1 MSVRDK
7 WFVESFIK
15 ALSRGINGFKE
26 LSDTHKWAF
35 VRYIGLT
42 RDKRRKHR
50 AEPDHAVFHH
60 NELEKSFGRAN
71 FTKMNDELQ
80 IFTVKKWKHNKQ
92 LTSAYKLTE
101 QVETLQ
107 NKYYTKGKMLSSRL
121 IFSDGKVMQTA
132 PKVLA
137 SICNDGSISKAWI
150 GTKTSNAILVD
161 LPMLEKLQK
170 HFMAERKNSTRDMFA
185 DASNDRIDY
194 RIVAIGEIRRLAE
207 TDVAGRGVVIHRYRE
222 YSSGRLYALNTSL
235 QTAPRSVRSAAL
247 HGLHD
252 YDIENCHYSIFYQL
266 AQRAGIECENIKN
279 YLANKKEVRRAISE
293 NVGITLKQTKS
304 CLLALMY
311 GAKMSEWEGYKDE
324 DGKKLTKGSAIP
336 EEIGQEKARA
346 LYLDANFSGLAADV
360 KAGGNL
366 ILVQWADKSK
376 TMLFNDMGK
385 SILLTE
391 PSNKKM
397 AHILQGIEAKAIK
410 AAIMLYPD
418 DVVLLMHDGFVSKV
432 ILDLQM
438 IEQVIYDETGFN
450 LQVSYEPITVP
461 PDLGL

>member
-1 MSVRDK
+1 MGVKDT

-15 ALSRGINGFKE
+15 ALNRGVIGFKE
-26 LSDTHKWAF
+26 LSHTHQWAF
-35 VRYIGLT
+35 AKYITLT

-50 AEPDHAVFHH
+50 TEPNHAVFYYR
-60 NELEKSFGRAN
+60 ELEKSFGRAN
-71 FTKMNDELQ
+71 FKRMNDELQ
-80 IFTVKKWKHNKQ
+80 IFTVKNSKHNSQ
-92 LTSAYKLTE
+92 VASAYKLTE
-101 QVETLQ
+101 QVEKLL

-121 IFSDGKVMQTA
+121 IYADGTVMHRA
-132 PKVLA
+132 PKAIA
-137 SICNDGSISKAWI
+137 SICNDGSISKAWN

-170 HFMAERKNSTRDMFA
+170 HFMAEIQNGTRDMFA
-185 DASNDRIDY
+185 DGSNAKIDY
-194 RIVAIGEIRRLAE
+194 RIASIGEIRRLAE

-222 YSSGRLYALNTSL
+222 CDSGRLYALNTSL

-266 AQRAGIECENIKN
+266 AQRAGMECEHINH
-279 YLANKKEVRRAISE
+279 YLANKSKVRQAVSD

-311 GAKMSEWEGYKDE
+311 GAKLSEWEGYKDK
-324 DGKKLTKGSAIP
+324 DGNKLSKGSSIP
-336 EEIGQEKARA
+336 EEIGRDKAMA
-346 LYLDANFSGLAADV
+346 LYADANFSGIAADV
-360 KAGGNL
+360 KLAGKL
-366 ILVQWADKSK
+366 ILEQWDKSK
-376 TMLFNDMGK
+376 TVLFNAMGK
-385 SILLTE
+385 SILLSE

-410 AAIMLYPD
+410 AAVMLYPD
-418 DVVLLMHDGFVSKV
+418 DVVLLMHDGFVSKA
-432 ILDLQM
+432 ILNLQM
-438 IEQVIYDETGFN
+438 LEQVIYDETGFK

>member
-1 MSVRDK
+1 MSVRDT
-7 WFVESFIK
+7 WFVDSFIK

-26 LSDTHKWAF
+26 LSTTHKLAF
-35 VRYIGLT
+35 AKYITLT

-50 AEPDHAVFHH
+50 TELDHAVFHYK
-60 NELEKSFGRAN
+60 ELEKSFGRAN
-71 FTKMNDELQ
+71 FKRMNDELQ
-80 IFTVKKWKHNKQ
+80 IFTVKNWKHKKQ

-101 QVETLQ
+101 QVETLLT
-107 NKYYTKGKMLSSRL
+107 KYYTKGKMLSSRL

-132 PKVLA
+132 PKALA

-170 HFMAERKNSTRDMFA
+170 HFMAEIKNSTRDMFA

-194 RIVAIGEIRRLAE
+194 RIAAIGEIRRLAE
-207 TDVAGRGVVIHRYRE
+207 TDIAGRGVVIHRYRE
-222 YSSGRLYALNTSL
+222 CSSGRLYALNTSL

-266 AQRAGIECENIKN
+266 AQRAGIECVNIKH
-279 YLANKKEVRRAISE
+279 YLTNKSEVRKAVSA
-293 NVGITLKQTKS
+293 NVSITLKQTKS

-311 GAKMSEWEGYKDE
+311 GAKLSEWYEN
-324 DGKKLTKGSAIP
+324 AIP
-336 EEIGQEKARA
+336 DEIGQEKARA
-346 LYLDANFSGLAADV
+346 LYADANFSGIAADV
-360 KAGGNL
+360 KAGGKL
-366 ILVQWADKSK
+366 ILEQWDKSK
-376 TMLFNDMGK
+376 TMLFNNMGK
-385 SILLTE
+385 SILLSE

-397 AHILQGIEAKAIK
+397 AHLLQGIEAKAIK

-418 DVVLLMHDGFVSKV
+418 DVVLLMHDGFVSKA

-450 LQVSYEPITVP
+450 LQVSYEPITIP

>member
-1 MSVRDK
+1 
-7 WFVESFIK
+7 
-15 ALSRGINGFKE
+15 
-26 LSDTHKWAF
+26 
-35 VRYIGLT
+35 
-42 RDKRRKHR
+42 
-50 AEPDHAVFHH
+50 
-60 NELEKSFGRAN
+60 
-71 FTKMNDELQ
+71 
-80 IFTVKKWKHNKQ
+80 
-92 LTSAYKLTE
+92 
-101 QVETLQ
+101 
-107 NKYYTKGKMLSSRL
+107 MLSSRL

-132 PKVLA
+132 PKALA

-170 HFMAERKNSTRDMFA
+170 HFMAEIKNSTRDMFA

-194 RIVAIGEIRRLAE
+194 RIAAIGEIRRLAE
-207 TDVAGRGVVIHRYRE
+207 TDIAGRGVVIHRYRE
-222 YSSGRLYALNTSL
+222 CSSGRLYALNTSL

-266 AQRAGIECENIKN
+266 AQRAGIECVNIKH
-279 YLANKKEVRRAISE
+279 YLTNKSEVRKAVSA
-293 NVGITLKQTKS
+293 NVSITLKQTKS

-311 GAKMSEWEGYKDE
+311 GAKLSEWYEN
-324 DGKKLTKGSAIP
+324 AIP
-336 EEIGQEKARA
+336 DEIGQEKARA
-346 LYLDANFSGLAADV
+346 LYADANFSGIAADV
-360 KAGGNL
+360 KAGGKL
-366 ILVQWADKSK
+366 ILEQWDKSK

-385 SILLTE
+385 SILLSE

-397 AHILQGIEAKAIK
+397 AHLLQGIEAKAIK

-418 DVVLLMHDGFVSKV
+418 DVVLLMHDGFVSKA

-450 LQVSYEPITVP
+450 LQVSYEPITIP